1 MTFSFCTFDRLQTV
15 FLADFP
21 NSIVWHLPVCCAYH
35 NIVIVMTPTHHVP
48 DVTFVTVTGVGI
60 KVLGLGPL
68 NWVWK
73 LYIIGSVKKSLKMLL
88 TLKIKDQLEH
98 CLKRESIIE
107 KLYIPILERKF
118 SRRWITAT
126 FSTLWYFVIL
136 SWLPALNAIKSE
148 KYFLCT
154 YCAVLLLTS

>member
-1 MTFSFCTFDRLQTV
+1 
-15 FLADFP
+15 
-21 NSIVWHLPVCCAYH
+21 
-35 NIVIVMTPTHHVP
+35 MTPTLHVP
-48 DVTFVTVTGVGI
+48 DPTFVTVTGVGI

-98 CLKRESIIE
+98 SLKRESIIE

-118 SRRWITAT
+118 SRR
-126 FSTLWYFVIL
+126 
-136 SWLPALNAIKSE
+136 
-148 KYFLCT
+148 
-154 YCAVLLLTS
+154 